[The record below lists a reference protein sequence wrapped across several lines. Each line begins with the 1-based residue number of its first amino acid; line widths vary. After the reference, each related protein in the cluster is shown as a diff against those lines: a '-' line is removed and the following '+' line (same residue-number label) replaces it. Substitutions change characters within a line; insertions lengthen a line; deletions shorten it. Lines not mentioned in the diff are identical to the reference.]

1 METLTMSRQERRRLE
16 LCGRVKR
23 GELTLAKA
31 AELAG
36 LSYRQ
41 AKRVYRRYREESDR
55 GLMHR
60 LRGRPSNR
68 GSDPEQREQVLAL
81 YRERYHDFGPTL
93 AAEYLAREHRLKIG
107 VETLRRWLIQAGLW
121 RSKQKRSVHRKWRER
136 KEHAGEMV
144 QMDGSHH
151 DWFEGRR
158 EWACLMVMI
167 DDATNFTYAQFFE
180 QETTV
185 AAITTLW
192 RYVERHGLPRS
203 LYVDHDS
210 IYEAT
215 RSATIDEE
223 LAETGPLTQFGRAMQ
238 ELEVQLIL
246 AHSPQAKGRVERRN
260 AVFQDRLVKALRL
273 AGISDLEAANRYL
286 EATFLQE
293 LNRQFN
299 VKPKGKADVHRR
311 VPRTVQLRR
320 VLSLQEQRVVQN
332 DWTVAWRH
340 RRFQLTA
347 ANQKL
352 ALVRQ
357 RVLVCEQL
365 DGSVSLIYRGR
376 ELAWEE
382 IITGAKAAG
391 AKTENGPTGLGRI
404 GLTPPSSHPWRRS
417 FKAPLV
423 AAWVAACSASTSSL
437 PTLRKRTENRKPK
450 IKPPCRTPK
459 PKGHF
464 Y

>member
-1 METLTMSRQERRRLE
+1 MERLMMSRQERRRLE

-23 GELTLAKA
+23 EELSLVKA
-31 AELAG
+31 AELAS

-41 AKRVYRRYREESDR
+41 MKRVYRRYREESDR
-55 GLMHR
+55 GLVHR

-68 GSDPEQREQVLAL
+68 GNSVDKRVRVLAL

-93 AAEYLAREHRLKIG
+93 AVEYLAREHQLQLG
-107 VETLRRWLIQAGLW
+107 VETLRRWLIQEGLW
-121 RSKQKRSVHRKWRER
+121 KSKQKRSVHRKWRER

-180 QETTV
+180 EETTV
-185 AAITTLW
+185 AAMTIFK
-192 RYVERHGLPRS
+192 RYVQRRGLPRS
-203 LYVDHDS
+203 LYVDHAG

-215 RSATIDEE
+215 RAATVDEE
-223 LAETGPLTQFGRAMQ
+223 LAASGPLTQFGRAMQ
-238 ELEVQLIL
+238 ELEVKLIL
-246 AHSPQAKGRVERRN
+246 ANSPQAKGRVERRN

-273 AGISDLEAANRYL
+273 AGINDLAAANEHL
-286 EATFLQE
+286 EATFLPD

-299 VKPKGKADVHRR
+299 VKSKGKADVHRK
-311 VPRTVQLRR
+311 VPRDVSLER
-320 VLSLQEQRVVQN
+320 VLSFQEQRVVQN
-332 DWTVAWRH
+332 DWTVTWRH
-340 RRFQLTA
+340 RRFQLTS

-365 DGSVSLIYRGR
+365 DGKITLVYRGR
-376 ELAWEE
+376 ELPWEE
-382 IITGAKAAG
+382 ITTRPEAVSAA
-391 AKTENGPTGLGRI
+391 TVTGPTGVGRI
-404 GLTPPSSHPWRRS
+404 GPSPPADHPWRRP
-417 FKAPLV
+417 FKPPL
-423 AAWVAACSASTSSL
+423 AAAVRPSCSASVAAL
-437 PTLRKRTENRKPK
+437 PTLRKTGGKKEQKQTASPL
-450 IKPPCRTPK
+450 
-459 PKGHF
+459 
-464 Y
+464 

>member
-1 METLTMSRQERRRLE
+1 MEILTMSGKERRRLE

-23 GELTLAKA
+23 GELRLAKA
-31 AELAG
+31 AELAD

-55 GLMHR
+55 GLVHR

-68 GSDPEQREQVLAL
+68 GSDPKRREQALTL
-81 YRERYHDFGPTL
+81 YREHYHDFGPTL
-93 AAEYLAREHRLKIG
+93 AVEYLVREHQLMLG
-107 VETLRRWLIQAGLW
+107 VETLRRWLIQEGLW
-121 RSKQKRSVHRKWRER
+121 QAKRKRSVHRRWRER
-136 KEHAGEMV
+136 KEHRGEMV

-180 QETTV
+180 EETTV
-185 AAITTLW
+185 AAMTTFG
-192 RYVERHGLPRS
+192 RYVEQQGLPQS

-210 IYEAT
+210 IYETTRDAT
-215 RSATIDEE
+215 VDEE
-223 LAETGPLTQFGRAMQ
+223 LAETGPLTQFGRAMR
-238 ELEVQLIL
+238 ELNVKLIL

-260 AVFQDRLVKALRL
+260 AVFQDRLVKAMRL
-273 AGISDLEAANRYL
+273 AGLSDLQAANRYL
-286 EATFLQE
+286 EETFLPQ
-293 LNRQFN
+293 LNQQFN
-299 VKPKGKADVHRR
+299 VRPKRKADVHRS
-311 VPRTVQLRR
+311 VPRGVRLGQ
-320 VLSLQEQRVVQN
+320 VLSLQETRVVQN
-332 DWTVAWRH
+332 DWTVRWRH

-357 RVLVCEQL
+357 SVLVCERL
-365 DGSVSLIYRGR
+365 DGTISLVYRGR

-382 IITGAKAAG
+382 I
-391 AKTENGPTGLGRI
+391 TEQASTPPAHVPQPTGLGRVAQRP
-404 GLTPPSSHPWRRS
+404 GPSHPWKRP

-423 AAWVAACSASTSSL
+423 ETARPPCSASVAAL
-437 PTLRKRTENRKPK
+437 PALRKAGGREKNKDNALLCT
-450 IKPPCRTPK
+450 T
-459 PKGHF
+459 
-464 Y
+464 

>member
-23 GELTLAKA
+23 EELSLVKA

-41 AKRVYRRYREESDR
+41 MKRVYRRYREESDR
-55 GLMHR
+55 GLVHR

-68 GSDPEQREQVLAL
+68 GGDPQRREQAL
-81 YRERYHDFGPTL
+81 TMYRERYHDFGPTL
-93 AAEYLAREHRLKIG
+93 AAEYLVREHQLQLG

-121 RSKQKRSVHRKWRER
+121 HAKQKRSVHRKWRER

-180 QETTV
+180 EETTV
-185 AAITTLW
+185 AAMSTFK
-192 RYVERHGLPRS
+192 RYVEQHGLPRS
-203 LYVDHDS
+203 LYVDRYS
-210 IYEAT
+210 IYETTRDAT
-215 RSATIDEE
+215 ADEE

-238 ELEVQLIL
+238 ELEVTLIL

-273 AGISDLEAANRYL
+273 AGISDLRAANEFL
-286 EATFLQE
+286 EATFLPE

-299 VKPKGKADVHRR
+299 VKPKRKADVHRS
-311 VPRTVQLRR
+311 VPRNVQLPR
-320 VLSLQEQRVVQN
+320 VLSFQEQRVVQN
-332 DWTVAWRH
+332 DWTVTWRH

-347 ANQKL
+347 VNQKL

-365 DGSVSLIYRGR
+365 DGTLSLVYRGR
-376 ELAWEE
+376 ELEWEE
-382 IITGAKAAG
+382 IHASCKTAEVTPVAKGPIAVQ
-391 AKTENGPTGLGRI
+391 PTGHQPAP
-404 GLTPPSSHPWRRS
+404 THPWRRP
-417 FKAPLV
+417 FKTPIT
-423 AAWVAACSASTSSL
+423 AAARPPCSASVAAL
-437 PTLRKRTENRKPK
+437 PARSKAGGKQKRQDPNPLNT
-450 IKPPCRTPK
+450 T
-459 PKGHF
+459 
-464 Y
+464 